1 MAKQHKRKA
10 AKGRPQAAKPITSHQ
25 LFPAVV
31 ALWFGALFG
40 LGSLAIRP
48 TLLEAVVMKAGST

>member
-1 MAKQHKRKA
+1 MANKKRKTG
-10 AKGRPQAAKPITSHQ
+10 KAKPITSHQ

-40 LGSLAIRP
+40 LGSLEIGRASCR
-48 TLLEAVVMKAGST
+48 ERVSRCV